1 MTDTIAPA
9 PKQHT
14 VGRRVTMDSIWI
26 LAGYAVT
33 ALTGFVF
40 WVVAARIIPP
50 ADLGIDTAMY
60 SIFTAAAQVAA
71 SGIGDALL
79 VMLPGLTRWRKPLY
93 LVGITSA
100 FVVAAIAGVIA
111 GVLVVLF
118 VQPDA
123 PTWAVILGIALA
135 SVIWTM
141 FVIKDPILTSLG
153 GARLNLT
160 MNGPVNLIKLA
171 LIPVLVAVVGAS
183 ANPVLIAAVLP
194 AAGALVVAYGFLI
207 PRRMRS
213 FVPVA
218 GSVAEPAAGAGGAV
232 PFVTEVATPAT
243 VDVPVVP
250 AGVVPPVSPVDAPG
264 ATPPVV
270 GRAHGRRSLRSD
282 AAAARSAVPADTAPD
297 GRPESP
303 PFRRFTAFATRM
315 GVANGL
321 YLGSALILP
330 FLVTSIAGGEQGA
343 LYALCAQIGQVVD
356 LVVIAIGT
364 SLATHV
370 STNRHLA
377 GAIAFRTW
385 LFVVSIVGVGVV
397 GLIAL
402 APFILGLLGPFYVE
416 SGGVLILGTLAVGSL
431 LRTAFEVWGSMQR
444 SLHRTKAVL
453 VVSCVSSILLV
464 PASIAGITMAGAL
477 GGAAALAAMTLG
489 LFAVGFTGL
498 LRARRA
504 PASYFERSVA

>member
-1 MTDTIAPA
+1 MTDTIAAA
-9 PKQHT
+9 PKPDT

-50 ADLGIDTAMY
+50 AELGIDTAMY

-79 VMLPGLTRWRKPLY
+79 VMLPGLTRYRKPLY
-93 LVGITSA
+93 LVGISAA

-111 GVLVVLF
+111 GFLVVTF
-118 VQPDA
+118 VHPAA
-123 PTWAVILGIALA
+123 PAWAVVLGVTLA
-135 SVIWTM
+135 AVIWTM

-160 MNGPVNLIKLA
+160 MNGPVNIIKLA

-183 ANPVLIAAVLP
+183 GNPVLIAAVLP

-218 GSVAEPAAGAGGAV
+218 GSTSETRTADIGVPLVVDTAADPLPAAA
-232 PFVTEVATPAT
+232 
-243 VDVPVVP
+243 DPVV
-250 AGVVPPVSPVDAPG
+250 ALVPPAATDAPV
-264 ATPPVV
+264 APSVTT
-270 GRAHGRRSLRSD
+270 D
-282 AAAARSAVPADTAPD
+282 AAAAGPVSAPPA
-297 GRPESP
+297 GRHESP

-315 GVANGL
+315 GIANGL
-321 YLGSALILP
+321 YLGGALILP
-330 FLVTSIAGGEQGA
+330 FLVTSIAGSEQGA
-343 LYALCAQIGQVVD
+343 LFALCFQIGQVVD

-385 LFVVSIVGVGVV
+385 LAVVGIVGVGVV
-397 GLIAL
+397 ALIAL
-402 APFILGLLGPFYVE
+402 APFILGLLGSFYVE
-416 SGGVLILGTLAVGSL
+416 SGGVAILGTLAVGSL
-431 LRTAFEVWGSMQR
+431 LRTAYEVWGSMQR

-453 VVSCVSSILLV
+453 VVSAASSVVLFPLAIV
-464 PASIAGITMAGAL
+464 GITMGGAL
-477 GGAAALAAMTLG
+477 GGAVALATMTFG
-489 LFAVGFTGL
+489 LFLVGLVGL

-504 PASYFERSVA
+504 PAASFDLETA

>member
-1 MTDTIAPA
+1 MTDTIAA
-9 PKQHT
+9 PPDKQHT

-50 ADLGIDTAMY
+50 AELGIDTAMY

-93 LVGITSA
+93 LVGIASA
-100 FVVAAIAGVIA
+100 FVVAAIAGVVA
-111 GVLVVLF
+111 GFLVVAF
-118 VQPDA
+118 VHPAA
-123 PTWAVILGIALA
+123 PAWAVVLGVALA

-160 MNGPVNLIKLA
+160 MNGPVNLAKLA
-171 LIPVLVAVVGAS
+171 LIPVLVAVIGA
-183 ANPVLIAAVLP
+183 AGNPVLIAAVLP

-213 FVPVA
+213 FVPVT
-218 GSVAEPAAGAGGAV
+218 GSVADPVPDTGVPLVVDTAAV
-232 PFVTEVATPAT
+232 R
-243 VDVPVVP
+243 
-250 AGVVPPVSPVDAPG
+250 PVDAAGVRPEVG
-264 ATPPVV
+264 AADPSAVPV
-270 GRAHGRRSLRSD
+270 D
-282 AAAARSAVPADTAPD
+282 AAAAGPAVATPD
-297 GRPESP
+297 GRHDQR

-315 GVANGL
+315 GIANGL

-343 LYALCAQIGQVVD
+343 LFALCAQIGQVVD

-385 LFVVSIVGVGVV
+385 LAVVSIVGLGVV
-397 GLIAL
+397 ALIAL

-416 SGGVLILGTLAVGSL
+416 SGGVLVLGTLAVGSL
-431 LRTAFEVWGSMQR
+431 LRTAYEVWSSMQR

-453 VVSCVSSILLV
+453 VVSSVSSILLV
-464 PASIAGITMAGAL
+464 PLSIVGITMGGAL
-477 GGAAALAAMTLG
+477 GGATALATMTLG
-489 LFAVGFTGL
+489 LFAVGIVGL

-504 PASYFERSVA
+504 PASSFERSVA